1 MTAPAVVGTMFGTS
15 GIRGAVGDDVTA
27 SLALSVGRAL
37 GSEGY
42 DTVVVGRDARESGAM
57 LEQALTAGLRETG
70 ADVVRVG
77 THPTPTVARAA
88 AWFDADASVVVT
100 ASHNPPSDN
109 GLKLWNESGRA
120 FGADEREAVARRVER
135 DDYDLAAWDGV
146 GGQRRRDIGDRH
158 REALRESVD
167 LSEPRSVVVDVGNG
181 TGRITADVLADLGCT
196 VSTLNGQRDGRF
208 PGRPSEP
215 TEATCH
221 ALERHVAETDADL
234 GIAHDGDADRMMAVD
249 DDGDFVEGDSLL
261 ALFGREAAT
270 EGQRIAVPVNTSLAV
285 DDAVDSVGADAVR
298 TRVGD
303 VYVAEA
309 CAEPNVAFGG
319 EPSGAWI
326 WSDETPCPDGPL
338 AACKL
343 VELVS
348 KRGPLSELVAATDTY
363 PLRRESVEANDKAR
377 VLERVEESV
386 RDEYDDIDDR
396 DGVRVATD
404 DGWFLVRASGTQ
416 PLVRVTAEARTEAN
430 ADRLFDD
437 AIDRVEAARA
447 AVEAPAAEA

>member
-42 DTVVVGRDARESGAM
+42 DTVVVGRDVRESGPM

-88 AWFDADASVVVT
+88 EWFDADASVVVT

-109 GLKLWNESGRA
+109 GLKLWAESGRA

-221 ALERHVAETDADL
+221 ALETHVAETDADL

-285 DDAVDSVGADAVR
+285 DDAVDSVGADAIR

-309 CAEPNVAFGG
+309 CAEPNVVFGG

-348 KRGPLSELVAATDTY
+348 KRGPLSELVAAIDTY
-363 PLRRESVEANDKAR
+363 PLRRESVETTDKAR

-437 AIDRVEAARA
+437 ATDRVEAARA
-447 AVEAPAAEA
+447 AVES

>member
-1 MTAPAVVGTMFGTS
+1 MTGQAVVGTMFGTS

-57 LEQALTAGLRETG
+57 LEQALAAGLRETG

-100 ASHNPPSDN
+100 ASHNPSSDN
-109 GLKLWNESGRA
+109 GLKLWTESGRA

-135 DDYDLAAWDGV
+135 GDYDLAAWDGV
-146 GGQRRRDIGDRH
+146 GDQGRRDVGRRH

-181 TGRITADVLADLGCT
+181 TGRITADVLTDLGCT
-196 VSTLNGQRDGRF
+196 VTTLNGQRDGRF

-215 TEATCH
+215 TERTCH
-221 ALERHVAETDADL
+221 ALETHVAETDADL

-249 DDGDFVEGDSLL
+249 DDGNFVEGDSLL
-261 ALFGREAAT
+261 ALFGREAAA

-285 DDAVDSVGADAVR
+285 DDAVNSVGADVVR

-309 CAEPNVAFGG
+309 CAEPNVVFGG

-348 KRGPLSELVAATDTY
+348 KRGPLSELVAATDSY
-363 PLRRESVEANDKAR
+363 PLRRESVEVNDKDR
-377 VLERVEESV
+377 VLERVEASV

-416 PLVRVTAEARTEAN
+416 PLVRVTAEARTAAN

-437 AIDRVEAARA
+437 AMDRVEAARA
-447 AVEAPAAEA
+447 VVEA

>member
-1 MTAPAVVGTMFGTS
+1 MFGTS

-42 DTVVVGRDARESGAM
+42 DSVVVGHDVRESGQM
-57 LEQALTAGLRETG
+57 LEQALAAGLQETG
-70 ADVVRVG
+70 AEVIRVG

-88 AWFDADASVVVT
+88 EWFDADASVVMT
-100 ASHNPPSDN
+100 ASHNPPTDN
-109 GLKLWNESGRA
+109 GIKLWTESGRA
-120 FGADEREAVARRVER
+120 FGADERDAIARRIEQE
-135 DDYDLAAWDGV
+135 DYDLAAWDEV
-146 GGQRRRDIGDRH
+146 GGQRHHDIGDRH
-158 REALRESVD
+158 RDVLRESVD
-167 LSEPRSVVVDVGNG
+167 LSEPCSVVVDIGNG
-181 TGRITADVLADLGCT
+181 TGRITADVLTDLGCT
-196 VSTLNGQRDGRF
+196 VTTLNGQRDGRF

-215 TEATCH
+215 TGETCH
-221 ALERHVAETDADL
+221 ALEKHVAETDADL
-234 GIAHDGDADRMMAVD
+234 GVAHDGDADRMMAVD
-249 DDGDFVEGDSLL
+249 EDGNFIEGDSLL
-261 ALFGREAAT
+261 ALFGRDAAT
-270 EGQRIAVPVNTSLAV
+270 EGEQIAVPVNTSIAV
-285 DDAVDSVGADAVR
+285 DDAVDSVGADVIR

-309 CAEPNVAFGG
+309 CAEPNVVFGG

-348 KRGPLSELVAATDTY
+348 KRGPLSELVADVDTY
-363 PLRRESVEANDKAR
+363 PLRRESIEANDKAR
-377 VLERVEESV
+377 VLERVGGDV

-416 PLVRVTAEARTEAN
+416 PLVRVTAEARTEA
-430 ADRLFDD
+430 DVERLFDD
-437 AIDRVEAARA
+437 AMDHVEEERAVVEA
-447 AVEAPAAEA
+447 